1 MSQIQENSK
10 VTLHFALRLDDG
22 QVVDS
27 TFERTPATLTIGDG
41 NLPEGFEKHIL
52 GLSTG
57 DKRTVRVAPEEAFG
71 QQNPGNVQLFK
82 KAQFAQTGD
91 LELGMVVSFQ
101 DAAGTELPGVIV
113 EVLEEQV
120 KVDFNHPLAGK
131 ALDFEVEIIG
141 VEAANHGH

>member
-1 MSQIQENSK
+1 MSQIHENSK
-10 VTLHFALRLDDG
+10 VTLHFALRLDNG

-27 TFERTPATLTIGDG
+27 TFEKDPATLTIGDG

-52 GLSTG
+52 GLSQG

-71 QQNPGNVQLFK
+71 QQNPNNIQLFK

-91 LELGMVVSFQ
+91 LEMGMVVSFQ

-113 EVLEEQV
+113 DVLDDQV

-131 ALDFEVEIIG
+131 QLDFEVEILA
-141 VEAANHGH
+141 VEAASHGH